1 MGKSLPNE
9 ITQAIK
15 KIAKQEKVALHEPW
29 FFGNE
34 KNYLEDCIKSNY
46 VSSIGSYVEKFS
58 KELSKFTKS
67 KYVVPVINGTSALHI
82 ALKLI
87 DVKPNDEVI
96 IPSPYWVSY
105 PDMVTLAE
113 GTPIIV
119 ETSIEDGFKITP
131 DQLEAKITKN
141 TKWFILNSPGNPTG
155 SVYKKNELKEI
166 SRILIKNSHLQ
177 ILSDDIYE
185 HIIYNE
191 SFYNILNIA
200 PELYERTFI
209 VNGVSKAFSM
219 TGWRIGYGAGDKAI
233 INSIS
238 SIQVLFKFKS
248 ISIFNFKYIPI

>member
-96 IPSPYWVSY
+96 IP
-105 PDMVTLAE
+105 TL
-113 GTPIIV
+113 T
-119 ETSIEDGFKITP
+119 
-131 DQLEAKITKN
+131 L
-141 TKWFILNSPGNPTG
+141 FI
-155 SVYKKNELKEI
+155 
-166 SRILIKNSHLQ
+166 
-177 ILSDDIYE
+177 
-185 HIIYNE
+185 
-191 SFYNILNIA
+191 
-200 PELYERTFI
+200 
-209 VNGVSKAFSM
+209 
-219 TGWRIGYGAGDKAI
+219 
-233 INSIS
+233 
-238 SIQVLFKFKS
+238 
-248 ISIFNFKYIPI
+248 